1 MLRYKDDARIGS
13 FRELREHWRN
23 DYQVNDRSLL
33 RPGMQAMMMYRLGVW
48 QTGLRR
54 GIVSAITYRIYRFLH
69 IFVRNC
75 YGIEMYAT
83 ARIGWRL
90 RIAHQSGIVLHH
102 RLVMGDDCLVRQGVS
117 IGRASNH
124 GGGVRAKPPVLGSR
138 VEVGA
143 GAVIAGG
150 ITIGDDVV
158 IGPNAVVLRSVPSG
172 ALVTIT
178 PARVIRRL
186 PKAEKS
192 PPDEPQKHSIE

>member
-23 DYQVNDRSLL
+23 DYRVNGSFLH
-33 RPGMQAMMMYRLGVW
+33 PGMQAMMMYRLGVW

-54 GIVSAITYRIYRFLH
+54 GFVSAIAYRLYRFLH
-69 IFVRNC
+69 IFVRNV
-75 YGIEMYAT
+75 YGIEIYAT

-90 RIAHQSGIVLHH
+90 RIAHQSGIILH
-102 RLVMGDDCLVRQGVS
+102 RGLVMGNDCMVRQGVT

-124 GGGVRAKPPVLGSR
+124 GGGIRSKPPVIGSR
-138 VEVGA
+138 VVVGA

-158 IGPNAVVLRSVPSG
+158 IGPNALVLRSVPSG
-172 ALVTIT
+172 ALVTT
-178 PARVIRRL
+178 APARVIRRL
-186 PKAEKS
+186 PKAEQS
-192 PPDEPQKHSIE
+192 PPDEPQKNSIE